1 MPRTWMPVALLAT
14 LAILPLDHGFAQV
27 PAPVSAGRNACFIRV
42 QALQTI
48 PGLTAAAAKGQAI
61 NQAAGSASLPAL
73 LQAYDRTL
81 AAAIGSWGNSAEVAL
96 RLLDVESL
104 VDRIGECGRQLMM
117 DPSSVNGAAAALE
130 DGFRRNVDHYS
141 LADPKLNEN
150 DPRRR
155 LYMRT
160 LSSGRLAN
168 ALAKLGRSG
177 EREAALQRETQLL
190 AQAAA
195 DAEARWEAGRPQR
208 EAEERARW
216 AAANAEERRQ
226 LSAEATPDQK
236 LVLRAIM
243 TEFREVGRT
252 MTSLTFARAISE
264 MTTRPGDRSG
274 FNEHWNLDTG
284 DAMLSFGEGE
294 YAMTQSYRISVREVA
309 CKRTR
314 TQPPAYNC
322 DLTAQTS
329 IDVVMAGSQL
339 LNTRSKEA
347 RLSTPIEWNGSR
359 WSAPRVRAAM
369 GAAIA
374 KTAVAPSPRS
384 SADPNA
390 ALCKSLY
397 AGVAA
402 AGGSSTSTGL
412 NPQTWGC

>member
-1 MPRTWMPVALLAT
+1 MKVLLAST
-14 LAILPLDHGFAQV
+14 AILILLPYQSLAQV
-27 PAPVSAGRNACFIRV
+27 AGPAARNGCFVRV
-42 QALQTI
+42 QALRAM
-48 PGLTAAAAKGQAI
+48 PGLSAALEKGQAV
-61 NQAAGSASLPAL
+61 NLATGSARLPEAL
-73 LQAYDRTL
+73 KAYDRSL
-81 AAAIGSWGNSAEVAL
+81 AEGIASWGNSAEVAM

-104 VDRIGECGRQLMM
+104 VDRIGECSRQIQIDLAT
-117 DPSSVNGAAAALE
+117 VNSAAAALE

-141 LADPKLNEN
+141 LADPNLSET

-155 LYMRT
+155 LYIRT

-168 ALAKLGRSG
+168 ALAKLGRSS
-177 EREAALQRETQLL
+177 EREAALQRERQLL

-195 DAEARWEAGRPQR
+195 EAEARWEAGRAQR

-243 TEFREVGRT
+243 TEFREVGQT

-284 DAMLSFGEGE
+284 DAMLSFGTGE
-294 YAMTQSYRISVREVA
+294 YAMTQSYRISVRDVA

-322 DLTAQTS
+322 DLIAQTS
-329 IDVVMAGSQL
+329 IDVVMAGSQI

-347 RLSTPIEWNGSR
+347 RVSTPIEWNGSR
-359 WSAPRVRAAM
+359 WSAPRVRTAM

-374 KTAVAPSPRS
+374 KTAVAPSPGS

-397 AGVAA
+397 AGVVAV
-402 AGGSSTSTGL
+402 GGSSTSPGL